1 MMIEQVRALRDQG
14 AFRRTV
20 IGRRPDSIDWDEV
33 TLSCGH
39 RTLALPR
46 LEFRQDW
53 DSDECMKEALKQ
65 KK

>member
-1 MMIEQVRALRDQG
+1 MTIEEVRALRDQG
-14 AFRRTV
+14 VFRRTV
-20 IGRRPDSIDWDEV
+20 TGLRPDSIDWDEV

-46 LEFRQDW
+46 LGFRQDC
-53 DSDECMKEALKQ
+53 DCDDCMKEALKQ